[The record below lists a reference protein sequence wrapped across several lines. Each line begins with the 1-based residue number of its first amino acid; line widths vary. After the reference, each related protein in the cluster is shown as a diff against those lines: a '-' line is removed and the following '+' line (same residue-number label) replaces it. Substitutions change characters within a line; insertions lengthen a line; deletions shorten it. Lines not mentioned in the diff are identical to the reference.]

1 MKEST
6 VTNFQMPLR
15 DAIHIQREVH
25 DDDFVLQINR
35 IGEASA
41 QMVRDYVVT
50 DDIAA
55 QFDEGLSLVS
65 AAVNG
70 PNHSKGAFVHGSFGS
85 GKSHFM
91 AIMHL
96 LLTGDAAARSVSGLA
111 GVIGKYQGLLSKNFL
126 AVDYHLIGAT
136 SFDDALF
143 SGYLQTIKAKHP
155 DAPVPVLHR
164 SDSLLVNADQLR
176 ERMGDEK
183 FFAPMMGL
191 GGEASSGWGSFATQ
205 HMSALEYDAARFKPA
220 GDPARDHLVAQLIEH
235 HFPSA
240 ENTGTW
246 LGMTEGLQAMTR
258 HAKALGYDG
267 MILFLD
273 ELVLWLSNHLRNS
286 EFIATETSKVTKL
299 VETGAAS
306 LDLPLI
312 SFVARQRNLKD
323 FLGDTGVGA
332 EKVAVDDNFKHWE
345 SRFTPITLPATSL
358 PQIVHKRLLQPIG
371 PEGADALKGAYQQV
385 STSPLAQQHLLLDEA
400 KSDGVAFEQV
410 YPFAPALIDAMI
422 ALSNVMQRSRTA
434 LKIMS
439 ELLARG
445 YDDLTVSDV
454 IQAGDIFDL
463 VVLED
468 SKGPLDS
475 ELKPVFAAARDFYLQ
490 KMRPYLL
497 SKHNLDESQAKEQGR
512 DSVFRREDRLI
523 KTLLIAALVPNAP
536 SLKNLTASKL
546 AALNFGSVKAMI
558 AGFEAQ
564 QVVGMVAEWA
574 AEFGEISIAPGVADP
589 VITLTLSGV
598 DVDSILGQVV
608 MEDRPANRIS
618 LIRRILAEEIG
629 AEKDPSISGGDYT
642 LQHIW
647 RGQKHDVDIV
657 FGNLRDTENLKV
669 ESIRAQGGRWRL
681 VIDYPFDDD
690 NKGPQDDVV
699 RLQTLREAGEETDT
713 IAWMPQFLTSS
724 RVRDIGLLVQLEYL
738 LTGSMFDKHAGSLAV
753 ADREP
758 ARRQL
763 TSQHDSLKA
772 QLLTALKQAYGL
784 ESPNE
789 THVSS
794 INSGWHT
801 FRTLA
806 PDFDPHNPASATF
819 SLVSKNVLAS
829 ALDARFPDHPKVENP
844 ESEIKRGELTAVLDL
859 VRSAVP
865 SGGRIE
871 SVDRATLS
879 KVRRVITGYG
889 IGTLNESTY
898 YLAASTFRWND
909 RFLKASV
916 TDPMVSS
923 LRSALTGYGLTDDAE
938 ELLIL
943 TWAELSDR
951 QLVRQGN
958 VLPPLS
964 LAGPVKLTA
973 DVVLREPSL
982 PEADQ
987 WATALGRARD
997 IFSVAKNEHALLSS
1011 VVSRVAQEVR
1021 KRATALAPA
1030 ANLLVAELTEH
1041 RKNLGLGDASPRM
1054 STAHRGSELV
1064 TELAGERDDLAL
1076 LELLAQFDIPGSVP
1090 ALQVSLDTAE
1100 EVSGRIQGA
1109 NWQLIDKLSTLG
1121 VSGSA
1126 PLEELQQIAGHD
1138 QLSAPLQAALTQAVS
1153 AATTILSRTDPGS
1166 SDPGVEARKK
1176 AEEERRRQEEA
1187 KRRAQDEADRLRW
1200 EKEQQLLKEA
1210 QQKAAESERARLQ
1223 AEAELKRLKKEAD
1236 EQKHEEEE
1244 NRRAEEERKR
1254 EEPKHANPQTDHSM
1268 ELSKASDINDLGSQL
1283 ATEFLTP
1290 VDGKTLTVTWRWK

>member
-1 MKEST
+1 M
-6 VTNFQMPLR
+6 TNLQMPLR

-50 DDIAA
+50 DDIAT

-70 PNHSKGAFVHGSFGS
+70 PNRSKGAFVHGSFGS

-91 AIMHL
+91 AMMHL
-96 LLTGDAAARSVSGLA
+96 LLTGDPAARSVPGLA
-111 GVIGKYQGLLSKNFL
+111 GVVGKYQGLLSKTFL

-143 SGYLQTIKAKHP
+143 SGYLKTIRAKHP

-176 ERMGDEK
+176 DRMGDEK
-183 FFAPMMGL
+183 FFEPMVGL
-191 GGEASSGWGSFATQ
+191 GGEASSGWGSFARQ
-205 HMSALEYDAARFKPA
+205 HMSAVEYDDARFKPA
-220 GDPARDHLVAQLIEH
+220 GDPARDHLVAQLIKH

-267 MILFLD
+267 IILFLD

-286 EFIATETSKVTKL
+286 EFIATETAKVTKL
-299 VETGAAS
+299 VETGAAH

-358 PQIVHKRLLQPIG
+358 PQIVHKRLLQATG
-371 PEGADALKGAYQQV
+371 PAGAAALNAAYQQV
-385 STSPLAQQHLLLDEA
+385 SNNPLAQQHLLLDEA

-410 YPFAPALIDAMI
+410 FPFAPALIDAMI

-468 SKGPLDS
+468 TKGPLDS
-475 ELKPVFAAARDFYLQ
+475 DLKPMFAAARDFYVQ

-497 SKHNLDESQAKEQGR
+497 SKHNLDEAQAKEQGR
-512 DSVFRREDRLI
+512 DSVFRREDRLA

-558 AGFEAQ
+558 AGFEAHS
-564 QVVGMVAEWA
+564 VVSMVSEWA
-574 AEFGEISIAPGVADP
+574 AEFGEISIAQGVADP
-589 VITLTLSGV
+589 AITLTLSGV
-598 DVDSILGQVV
+598 DVDSLLGQVV

-618 LIRRILAEEIG
+618 LVRRMLAEQIN
-629 AEKDPSISGGDYT
+629 ASKDPSISGGDYT

-647 RGQKHDVDIV
+647 RGQKRDVDIV

-669 ESIRAQGGRWRL
+669 ESIRSQGGRWRL
-681 VIDYPFDDD
+681 IVDYPFDDD

-699 RLQTLREAGEETDT
+699 RLQALRDEGEETDT
-713 IAWMPQFLTSS
+713 IAWMPQFLTAS
-724 RVRDIGLLVQLEYL
+724 RVKDLGLLVQLEYL
-738 LTGSMFDKHAGSLAV
+738 LNGSMFDKHAGALAV

-763 TSQHDSLKA
+763 TSQRDSLKA

-784 ESPNE
+784 ESPSDA
-789 THVSS
+789 HVSS
-794 INSGWHT
+794 NKPGWHT

-806 PDFDPHNPASATF
+806 PDFEPRNPAAATF
-819 SLVSKNVLAS
+819 DAVTKDVLAS
-829 ALDARFPDHPKVENP
+829 ALDARFPGHPKIGGAETEV
-844 ESEIKRGELTAVLDL
+844 RRAELAAALEL
-859 VRSAVP
+859 VRLAMP

-871 SVDRATLS
+871 NVEKATLS
-879 KVRRVITGYG
+879 KVHRVISGYG

-909 RFLKASV
+909 LFLKASV
-916 TDPMVSS
+916 AEPTVAS
-923 LRSALTGYGLTDDAE
+923 LRSSLSEFGLTEDTED
-938 ELLIL
+938 LLIL
-943 TWAELSDR
+943 AWAELSDR
-951 QLVRQGN
+951 QLVRHGN
-958 VLPPLS
+958 VLPSITLG
-964 LAGPVKLTA
+964 GPVRLTA
-973 DVVLREPSL
+973 DVVLREPPL
-982 PEADQ
+982 PDAAQ
-987 WATALGRARD
+987 WATALDRAREV
-997 IFSVAKNEHALLSS
+997 FSVAKNENALLSS
-1011 VVSRVAQEVR
+1011 VVARVAHNVR
-1021 KRATALAPA
+1021 ERAGSLLPGANKLAK
-1030 ANLLVAELTEH
+1030 ELTDH
-1041 RKNLGLGDASPRM
+1041 QSTLGLGEVSPRM
-1054 STAHRGSELV
+1054 STAQRGAELV
-1064 TELAGERDDLAL
+1064 NELVNEHEDLAL
-1076 LELLAQFDIPGSVP
+1076 LELLAQFDISGSIP
-1090 ALQVSLDTAE
+1090 ALKISLETAA

-1121 VSGSA
+1121 HEGSA
-1126 PLEELQQIAGHD
+1126 ALAELQEVAARD
-1138 QLSAPLQAALTQAVS
+1138 QLSAPLQSALTQAAS
-1153 AATTILSRTDPGS
+1153 AATTILSKRGQENSGPEE
-1166 SDPGVEARKK
+1166 EARRK
-1176 AEEERRRQEEA
+1176 AEATQRRQEEEQRKA
-1187 KRRAQDEADRLRW
+1187 REEADQRRR
-1200 EKEQQLLKEA
+1200 EEEQRLLKEA
-1210 QQKAAESERARLQ
+1210 EQKAIEAERARRQ
-1223 AEAELKRLKKEAD
+1223 AEAELERLREEA
-1236 EQKHEEEE
+1236 
-1244 NRRAEEERKR
+1244 RRKR
-1254 EEPKHANPQTDHSM
+1254 EDAEREKRQTSRSM
-1268 ELSKASDINDLGSQL
+1268 ELEKAADIQKLGSHL
-1283 ATEFLTP
+1283 VNEFTKP
-1290 VDGKTLTVTWRWK
+1290 VEGKTLTVTWRWQ